1 MQNQISLKRIPQNSN
16 LLRLL
21 YSDWLGGCC
30 TWLDSDWLS
39 AVRDWTQKLLS
50 AVWDWTQIDSALYGT
65 GLRLTQRSSGMDSDW
80 LSAVR
85 DWTQIDSALYRTG
98 LRLTQRCTG
107 LDSDW
112 LSAVRVL
119 DSDWLSSVW
128 DWTRVGH
135 RVLFRSERSVLF
147 HSFKERNVLFR
158 SFFGLWNPKECKEC
172 NVLLQRT

>member
-85 DWTQIDSALYRTG
+85 
-98 LRLTQRCTG
+98 
-107 LDSDW
+107 
-112 LSAVRVL
+112 VL